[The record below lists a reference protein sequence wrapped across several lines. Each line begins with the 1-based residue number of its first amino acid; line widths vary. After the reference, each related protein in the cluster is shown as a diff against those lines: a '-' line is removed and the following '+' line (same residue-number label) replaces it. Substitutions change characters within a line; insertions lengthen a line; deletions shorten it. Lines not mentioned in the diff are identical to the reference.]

1 MRSRHAE
8 EKGIEWRW
16 ADVRD
21 MKDVASDSVDV
32 AFDKGTL
39 DAMIHGSPWSPP
51 DQVLSDTSRYMR
63 EVGNAVY
70 ISFPFAKVLLF
81 CAIMVGPPRSQA
93 RRNLLVRH
101 IPPAAF
107 HKTTTAGWGRGAVEH
122 GDEDIGRW
130 RELFR
135 LLCFHPEGKIDNNI
149 ASGRPWPTLPD
160 HHGDGRSIL
169 TFLWYM
175 VLFEPTLTPL
185 VDISKARHLLVRGI

>member
-63 EVGNAVY
+63 EVGRAVY
-70 ISFPFAKVLLF
+70 ISFVSLAKVLLF
-81 CAIMVGPPRSQA
+81 CAMMVGPPRSQA
-93 RRNLLVRH
+93 RRNLFVRH

-135 LLCFHPEGKIDNNI
+135 LLCFHPEEKINDKHCQ
-149 ASGRPWPTLPD
+149 WPTVPRAFLSSHLFLPK
-160 HHGDGRSIL
+160 
-169 TFLWYM
+169 T
-175 VLFEPTLTPL
+175 
-185 VDISKARHLLVRGI
+185 

>member
-1 MRSRHAE
+1 MRARHAE

-63 EVGNAVY
+63 EVGRAVY
-70 ISFPFAKVLLF
+70 NSSISFAKVLLF
-81 CAIMVGPPRSQA
+81 CTIMVGPPRSQA
-93 RRNLLVRH
+93 RRNLSVCH

-107 HKTTTAGWGRGAVEH
+107 HQTIVAGRRGGTMEH

-135 LLCFHPEGKIDNNI
+135 LLRFHLEEKIDNNI
-149 ASGRPWPTLPD
+149 ASG
-160 HHGDGRSIL
+160 
-169 TFLWYM
+169 
-175 VLFEPTLTPL
+175 
-185 VDISKARHLLVRGI
+185 

>member
-1 MRSRHAE
+1 MRARHAE

-21 MKDVASDSVDV
+21 MKEVASDSVDV

-63 EVGNAVY
+63 EVGRVVY
-70 ISFPFAKVLLF
+70 ISFGSFYTAKVLLF

-93 RRNLLVRH
+93 RRNLSVCH

-107 HKTTTAGWGRGAVEH
+107 HQTTTAGRRRGTMEH
-122 GDEDIGRW
+122 GDEDTGRW

-135 LLCFHPEGKIDNNI
+135 LLRVHLEEIIDNSV
-149 ASGRPWPTLPD
+149 ASG
-160 HHGDGRSIL
+160 
-169 TFLWYM
+169 
-175 VLFEPTLTPL
+175 
-185 VDISKARHLLVRGI
+185 